1 MNGVG
6 GYKYMVSIDLNH
18 PIDPLKIPEGYAT
31 LVFLEDGICRVTLP
45 NEVEET
51 VCTYI
56 CFSTENSY
64 TEDVTTYLIVYNPK
78 SHNKLPEYFGIL
90 TENPEPNM
98 EKTAVQIGNN
108 LRFHDGQPNFK
119 FSITHDKVCHY
130 LLHHSKLLL
139 ENGLI
144 LCTTHID
151 TKYLNKPSY
160 VGYLVEECDNYLHVD
175 MCAPS
180 STDLLVNGNLF
191 VGAKNTVYNPKVEID
206 YSNISPDS
214 IDDNDTTSHF
224 TTSASKPA
232 TVIINGRSLMYVM
245 ECPFDGDI
253 PKLLAYL
260 YSIKNQPING
270 IRIFPNGLN
279 QTVAFGESYCP
290 SCGPMYMDIIL
301 KNKNSLKKV

>member
-6 GYKYMVSIDLNH
+6 GYKHMVSIDLNH

-45 NEVEET
+45 NEAEET

-56 CFSTENSY
+56 CFSTKSSY
-64 TEDVTTYLIVYNPK
+64 TKNVTTYLIVYNPK

-90 TENPEPNM
+90 PENPEPNM
-98 EKTAVQIGNN
+98 EETAVQIGNN
-108 LRFHDGQPNFK
+108 LRFHDGNNGFK
-119 FSITHDKVCHY
+119 FSITHDKIRHY

-139 ENGLI
+139 ENGTV

-151 TKYLNKPSY
+151 IKYPEKPSY
-160 VGYLVEECDNYLHVD
+160 VGYLVRNRMTYLYVD

-180 STDLLVNGNLF
+180 STDLLIDGTLYR
-191 VGAKNTVYNPKVEID
+191 GKGDTDYIPKVELD
-206 YSNISPDS
+206 YSSILPDS
-214 IDDNDTTSHF
+214 TDNDSTSHF
-224 TTSASKPA
+224 TTSASKPT

-260 YSIKNQPING
+260 YSMNDLPING
-270 IRIFPNGLN
+270 IHIFPDGLN
-279 QTVAFGESYCP
+279 QTIVFGESYCP
-290 SCGPMYMDIIL
+290 SCGSMYMDVRL
-301 KNKNSLKKV
+301 KNKEYLKRV